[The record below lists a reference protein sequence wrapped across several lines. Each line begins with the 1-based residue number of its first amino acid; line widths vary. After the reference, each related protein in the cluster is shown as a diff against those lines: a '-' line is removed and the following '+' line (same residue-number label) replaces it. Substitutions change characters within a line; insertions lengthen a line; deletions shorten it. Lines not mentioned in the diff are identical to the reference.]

1 MVLQKQVTFKK
12 FYWKDY
18 LTILLGTFTYS
29 LGVTQ
34 FIIPHEF
41 VLGGLTGVGVLLN
54 YAFEI
59 PVSLSV
65 LLLNSVLLLVSFKI
79 FGGDFLIKTIVGVVS
94 LSGFLALFESFN
106 WTPIMMNEP
115 LMAGL
120 IGSLIGGTGIGLVM
134 SVNGSTGGTDIIV
147 LIINKFRNVTPGRTM
162 LIVDLVIVASS
173 YIIFRSIETIVL
185 GIIIIAVMS
194 TCVDWVLNGI
204 RQSVQFLIVSKHHEE
219 IASQIGIQLHRGCTV
234 LEGSGF
240 YTKQSQK
247 VLMIMTKKS
256 ESNTVFRIV
265 KSIDEQAFI
274 SQASVIGVYGLGFD
288 RIK

>member
-1 MVLQKQVTFKK
+1 MELQKQVTFKK

-41 VLGGLTGVGVLLN
+41 VLGGLTGMGVLLN
-54 YAFEI
+54 YAFDI

-65 LLLNSVLLLVSFKI
+65 LALNSVLLLLSFRI
-79 FGGDFLIKTIVGVVS
+79 LGGDFLIKTVVGVVS
-94 LSGFLALFESFN
+94 LSGFLAMFESFN
-106 WTPIMMNEP
+106 WVPIMMEEP

-120 IGSLIGGTGIGLVM
+120 IGSLIGGTGIGMVM

-234 LEGSGF
+234 LDGTGF
-240 YTKQSQK
+240 YTKQPQK
-247 VLMIMTKKS
+247 VLMIMAKKS
-256 ESNTVFRIV
+256 ESNTIFRIV
-265 KSIDEQAFI
+265 KSIDDQAFI
-274 SQASVIGVYGLGFD
+274 SQGSVIGVYGLGFD

>member
-1 MVLQKQVTFKK
+1 
-12 FYWKDY
+12 
-18 LTILLGTFTYS
+18 LLGTFTYS

-41 VLGGLTGVGVLLN
+41 VLGGLTGIGVLLN
-54 YAFEI
+54 YAFDI

-65 LLLNSVLLLVSFKI
+65 LALNSVLLLLSFRI
-79 FGGDFLIKTIVGVVS
+79 LGGDFLIKTVVGVVS
-94 LSGFLALFESFN
+94 LSGFLAMFESFN
-106 WTPIMMNEP
+106 WTPIMMEES

-120 IGSLIGGTGIGLVM
+120 IGSLIGGTGIGMVM

-162 LIVDLVIVASS
+162 LIVDLIIVASS
-173 YIIFRSIETIVL
+173 YIIFRSVETIVL

-234 LEGSGF
+234 LDGTGF
-240 YTKQSQK
+240 YTKQPQK
-247 VLMIMTKKS
+247 VLMIMAKKS
-256 ESNTVFRIV
+256 ESNTIFRIV

-274 SQASVIGVYGLGFD
+274 SQGSVIGVYGLGFD

>member
-79 FGGDFLIKTIVGVVS
+79 LGGDFLIKTIVGVVS

>member
-1 MVLQKQVTFKK
+1 MELQKQVTFKK

-41 VLGGLTGVGVLLN
+41 VLGGLTGIGVLLN
-54 YAFEI
+54 YAFDI

-65 LLLNSVLLLVSFKI
+65 LALNSVLLLLSFRI
-79 FGGDFLIKTIVGVVS
+79 LGGDFLIKTVVGVVS
-94 LSGFLALFESFN
+94 LSGFLAMFESFN
-106 WTPIMMNEP
+106 WTPIMMEES

-120 IGSLIGGTGIGLVM
+120 IGSLIGGTGIGMVM

-162 LIVDLVIVASS
+162 LIVDLIIVASS
-173 YIIFRSIETIVL
+173 YIIFRSVETIVL

-234 LEGSGF
+234 LDGTGF
-240 YTKQSQK
+240 YTKQPQK
-247 VLMIMTKKS
+247 VLMIMAKKS
-256 ESNTVFRIV
+256 ESNTIFRIV

-274 SQASVIGVYGLGFD
+274 SQGSVIGVYGLGFD